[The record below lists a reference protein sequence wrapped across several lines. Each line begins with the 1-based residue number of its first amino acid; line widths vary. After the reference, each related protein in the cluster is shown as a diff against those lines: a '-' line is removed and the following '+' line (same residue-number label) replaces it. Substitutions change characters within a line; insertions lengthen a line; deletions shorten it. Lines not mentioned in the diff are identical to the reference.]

1 MNADREYLAAGCALG
16 TLAEAELLEA
26 RALEATDPEFAE
38 EVQSFRE
45 TMGLLAES
53 DDAIAPSAEV
63 EASILAIPRLE
74 QQRPTSQRHQD
85 SQAHSAPERHSASRS
100 DGQTGGPVPATSGE
114 SAASSESGRRTRRR
128 KPVTTLF
135 ALAASTLLLLSA
147 ALAGVLVNQQQDTT
161 EMEESLTVAQAEA
174 ERAERLLAAS
184 DLSFTEAEATVG
196 GRVTLAYSV
205 SEQMLHL
212 TPHDMPELPEDQT
225 MQLWLIDEAGPR
237 SAGLMSGTRAEMITG
252 APMDEG
258 MTFGVT
264 VEPAGG
270 SDAPTTEPV
279 LLAEL

>member
-16 TLAEAELLEA
+16 TLAEEELLEA
-26 RALEATDPEFAE
+26 RALEATDPEFAD

-63 EASILAIPRLE
+63 EARILAIPRLE
-74 QQRPTSQRHQD
+74 QQRRTSQLHQT
-85 SQAHSAPERHSASRS
+85 SQSHPAPEHHSASRS
-100 DGQTGGPVPATSGE
+100 DAQSGGPVPTTNSE
-114 SAASSESGRRTRRR
+114 SAATPESARRTRRR
-128 KPVTTLF
+128 PTTTLF

-147 ALAGVLVNQQQDTT
+147 VLAGVLVNQQQDTT
-161 EMEESLTVAQAEA
+161 DMEESLTVAEAQA

-237 SAGLMSGTRAEMITG
+237 SAGLMSGTRTEMITEV
-252 APMDEG
+252 AMDEG

-270 SDAPTTEPV
+270 SDEPTTEPV
-279 LLAEL
+279 LLADL

>member
-16 TLAEAELLEA
+16 TLSEEELLEA
-26 RALEATDPEFAE
+26 RALEATDPEFAD

-45 TMGLLAES
+45 TLGMLAES

-63 EASILAIPRLE
+63 EASILAIPRRE
-74 QQRPTSQRHQD
+74 QQRP
-85 SQAHSAPERHSASRS
+85 APGSHSASQS
-100 DGQTGGPVPATSGE
+100 
-114 SAASSESGRRTRRR
+114 SAHAGVAAPGTSSESTTTPETPPQARRR
-128 KPVTTLF
+128 RPVTTLF

-147 ALAGVLVNQQQDTT
+147 VLAGVLVNQQQDTT
-161 EMEESLTVAQAEA
+161 EMEESLTVAEAQA

-225 MQLWLIDEAGPR
+225 MQLWLIDEAGPH
-237 SAGLMSGTRAEMITG
+237 SAGLMSGTRTEMITEV
-252 APMDEG
+252 AMDEG

-264 VEPAGG
+264 IEPAGG
-270 SDAPTTEPV
+270 SAEPTTEPV
-279 LLAEL
+279 LLADL